1 MEQGLYNFFFVQTN
15 IGFNF
20 KPIRKVKGTML
31 LVMLK
36 WWRPI
41 CSNLKSKN
49 VQLQFEEVA
58 LFTSKSK
65 TNGVSYFFPLEHW
78 ANPKGLCRV
87 KKNIS
92 KKPLEVINHA
102 TTRTHICFSHY
113 FFPFLEHYVLLAK
126 MRHCHFCFEG
136 AKMYQFSWSFSM
148 SNYKDL

>member
-92 KKPLEVINHA
+92 KIVNFSIWDNHI
-102 TTRTHICFSHY
+102 HICYCTIFL
-113 FFPFLEHYVLLAK
+113 FLENYVIFYSWYSYQHSSSFPLFKGPSNSATKRLA
-126 MRHCHFCFEG
+126 
-136 AKMYQFSWSFSM
+136 Q
-148 SNYKDL
+148 LITV